1 MNRRGVH
8 ASRRGDRP
16 GAEEARPAT
25 AGGIGAS
32 TPRSPIA
39 SSSAVT
45 PGHVEGHIGRAADD
59 PDLWL
64 VVTRWT
70 GAGPYRRALSSYD
83 VKARATPL
91 LSRAIDEPTAF
102 ELVAE
107 TGGSPAPG

>member
-1 MNRRGVH
+1 VLVLTRYRVPAAGVEDFL
-8 ASRRGDRP
+8 AQAR
-16 GAEEARPAT
+16 EAL
-25 AGGIGAS
+25 
-32 TPRSPIA
+32 
-39 SSSAVT
+39 SALAAA
-45 PGHVEGHIGRAADD
+45 PGHVEGRIGRAADD

-83 VKARATPL
+83 VRARATPL

-107 TGGSPAPG
+107 AGGSPGPG